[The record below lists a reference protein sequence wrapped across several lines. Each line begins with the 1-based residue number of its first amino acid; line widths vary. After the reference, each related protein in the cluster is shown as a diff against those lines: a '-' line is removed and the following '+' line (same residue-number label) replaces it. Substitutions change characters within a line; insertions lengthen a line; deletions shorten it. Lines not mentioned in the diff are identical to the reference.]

1 MKYFGLSKK
10 ELKQIIDNIHPEG
23 WIESRSADS
32 KKASCEPSTDQ
43 LEAVRVHLETI
54 YKLDKRKEYL
64 QQLIDRLRPEV
75 EGKTTGS
82 QRRA

>member
-10 ELKQIIDNIHPEG
+10 ELKQIVDNVHPEG

-32 KKASCEPSTDQ
+32 KKASFEPSADQ

-54 YKLDKRKEYL
+54 FKLDKRKEYL

-82 QRRA
+82 PRRA